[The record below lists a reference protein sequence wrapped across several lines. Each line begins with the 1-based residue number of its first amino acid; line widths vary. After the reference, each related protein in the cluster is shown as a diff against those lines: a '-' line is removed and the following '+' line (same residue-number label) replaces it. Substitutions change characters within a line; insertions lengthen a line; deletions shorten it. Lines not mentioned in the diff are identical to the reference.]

1 MLAACAAAR
10 CPVRWPRSRE
20 RIEELEVDEL
30 DAHVRDGRD
39 QKVTAD
45 EDIEGLDKL
54 AEDVRGLADGQ

>member
-1 MLAACAAAR
+1 MRQCAAVLSGPLA
-10 CPVRWPRSRE
+10 PRSRE

-39 QKVTAD
+39 QEVTAD